1 MFLLILVFLIIL
13 AIDLPPLIREKNK
26 RDLIIYG
33 VLFVIVCS
41 VAILRN
47 LEVPIPSILMLI
59 GDVMTK
65 VGLTY

>member
-1 MFLLILVFLIIL
+1 MFLVVFMYLIIL

-26 RDLIIYG
+26 HDLTIYC
-33 VLFVIVCS
+33 VLFLIVCALS
-41 VAILRN
+41 IIRSLGI
-47 LEVPIPSILMLI
+47 PIPSILMLL

>member
-47 LEVPIPSILMLI
+47 L
-59 GDVMTK
+59 
-65 VGLTY
+65 